1 MAGELRA
8 AHPTMPPSEQ
18 ARWFSKEVQPHE
30 PALRAYLLA
39 RFPSL
44 LDCDDLIQETYIRL
58 VRANAIGKIQ
68 YPKAFLFTTAR
79 NVALD
84 FFRRRRVTPTEE
96 FTESN
101 EVFVLEE
108 RLGVEQL
115 IDRQKELEVL
125 TAAVQALPERC
136 RQVLM
141 LRYIDGFSYKEIA
154 ARLGI
159 SPETVKV
166 QLVKGMRRCAA
177 FFATHGILQDSPT
190 TECGGSRG

>member
-1 MAGELRA
+1 
-8 AHPTMPPSEQ
+8 MPPSEQ
-18 ARWFSKEVQPHE
+18 ARWFSQEVQPHE
-30 PALRAYLLA
+30 PALRAYLRA
-39 RFPSL
+39 RFPNL

-58 VRANAIGKIQ
+58 VRANATGKIH

-84 FFRRRRVTPTEE
+84 FFRRRRVAPAEE
-96 FTESN
+96 ITDSN
-101 EVFVLEE
+101 EAFALEE

-115 IDRQKELEVL
+115 IDRQRELEVL

-177 FFATHGILQDSPT
+177 FFAAHGMLHDPAA
-190 TECGGSRG
+190 TECNGQPV

>member
-1 MAGELRA
+1 
-8 AHPTMPPSEQ
+8 MPPSEQ
-18 ARWFSKEVQPHE
+18 TRWFSEEVQPHE

-39 RFPSL
+39 RFPNL
-44 LDCDDLIQETYIRL
+44 PDCDDLIQETYVRL
-58 VRANAIGKIQ
+58 VRAQATRGIQ

-84 FFRRRRVTPTEE
+84 SFRRRRAAPIEE
-96 FTESN
+96 ITDSN
-101 EVFVLEE
+101 ELFVLEE
-108 RLGVEQL
+108 RRGVEEL

-125 TAAVQALPERC
+125 TDAVRALPERC

-159 SPETVKV
+159 SPETVKIH
-166 QLVKGMRRCAA
+166 LMKGMRRCAA
-177 FFATHGILQDSPT
+177 FFAARGILNAEAA
-190 TECGGSRG
+190 TECE